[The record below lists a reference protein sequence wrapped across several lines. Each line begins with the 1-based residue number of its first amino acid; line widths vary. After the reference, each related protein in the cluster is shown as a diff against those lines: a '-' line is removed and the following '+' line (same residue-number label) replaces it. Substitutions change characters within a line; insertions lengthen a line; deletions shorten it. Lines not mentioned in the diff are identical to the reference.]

1 MKLSL
6 QISVSPKWWK
16 VRRLAASLV
25 RMTTWL
31 LVRFSEKVS
40 CMFLFLSIVVVTEHA
55 LHDYC
60 RKYFVSVTQIL

>member
-1 MKLSL
+1 M
-6 QISVSPKWWK
+6 
-16 VRRLAASLV
+16 A
-25 RMTTWL
+25 TWL